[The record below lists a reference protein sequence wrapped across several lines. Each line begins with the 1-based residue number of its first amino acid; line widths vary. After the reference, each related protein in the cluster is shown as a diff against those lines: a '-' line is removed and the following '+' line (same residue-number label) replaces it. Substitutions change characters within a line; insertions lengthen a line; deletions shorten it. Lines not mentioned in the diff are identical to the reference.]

1 MHQLSRLTGRG
12 ICFRET
18 VTCVPKRIGRWV
30 FANSTRSVAATI
42 EKTTI
47 IRWPFFYCG
56 WSSILTGAERLFDGT
71 RGKRAIFLC
80 NEVDTR
86 GRFASARRRHLFPC
100 RFNQKRCCIGS
111 PLLYWDACFDTKQA
125 SFFLHPDILKSLVFL
140 TSFTRLLFRLL
151 QKTVFLSVKKAVFA
165 FDLIFLQK

>member
-1 MHQLSRLTGRG
+1 MNPMYFARGLLSPDG
-12 ICFRET
+12 
-18 VTCVPKRIGRWV
+18 
-30 FANSTRSVAATI
+30 SMRSEQDRQMNLCI
-42 EKTTI
+42 LQHIPRRCYKNH
-47 IRWPFFYCG
+47 PNLGGYFY
-56 WSSILTGAERLFDGT
+56 SVDHRFSRAQRALFDGT

-111 PLLYWDACFDTKQA
+111 PLPYWDACFDTKQA
-125 SFFLHPDILKSLVFL
+125 SFFLHLDILKSLVFL

-151 QKTVFLSVKKAVFA
+151 QKRSF
-165 FDLIFLQK
+165 